1 MSNLFFINIEIS
13 SRIHFKVLGSLYMIN
28 LSSKYIKPLR
38 IHSRALKHHLII
50 WGYIFV
56 LYIFNTL
63 VGER

>member
-1 MSNLFFINIEIS
+1 
-13 SRIHFKVLGSLYMIN
+13 MIN

-38 IHSRALKHHLII
+38 IHSRALKRHLLI